1 MRHSSPQAR
10 NCFSDILI
18 ALNVSDVLHI
28 VLAMLENLRNCLEDS
43 YPNVLIHIF
52 PHFHYPFYR
61 SSSTTTIIGDCFS
74 AQDHSL
80 LFNFLGDEQRRRA
93 VLGRLQTSSL
103 PCGQHNHHHHSM

>member
-1 MRHSSPQAR
+1 MEVKYSLIVALRLAQAR

-61 SSSTTTIIGDCFS
+61 STSTTTIIGDVFFFS
-74 AQDHSL
+74 GSL
-80 LFNFLGDEQRRRA
+80 SA
-93 VLGRLQTSSL
+93 VRYSW
-103 PCGQHNHHHHSM
+103 